1 MTQIDI
7 FLNRKSKKGLC
18 YSDIQVFRHIMKT
31 IIYKSIYV
39 YLGVPPGKMALIFK
53 DGRYYYANQMTFY
66 HFWGNRL
73 VWSQVST
80 HPNMNFVR
88 PKNKENS
95 FYGIE
100 GHLLLITLTLFV
112 LPRVG
117 IILPLDILVAQ
128 SIVVQA
134 TKSSLAL
141 SHTIQR
147 WVI

>member
-1 MTQIDI
+1 
-7 FLNRKSKKGLC
+7 
-18 YSDIQVFRHIMKT
+18 
-31 IIYKSIYV
+31 
-39 YLGVPPGKMALIFK
+39 
-53 DGRYYYANQMTFY
+53 
-66 HFWGNRL
+66 
-73 VWSQVST
+73 
-80 HPNMNFVR
+80 MNFVR